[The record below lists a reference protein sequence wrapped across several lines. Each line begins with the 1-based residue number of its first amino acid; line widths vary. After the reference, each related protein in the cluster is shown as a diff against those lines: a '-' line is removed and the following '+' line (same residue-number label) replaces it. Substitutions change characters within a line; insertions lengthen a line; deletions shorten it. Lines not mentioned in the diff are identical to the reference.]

1 MTSDL
6 EKIDLIRARMGVSYK
21 EAKDALE
28 EANGDVIAALIKLEE
43 KGRNIG
49 EKARDRGNEFLGQI
63 KRVFKK
69 GQDYRIK
76 IKKGDETVCEVP
88 ASVGALGVLAAVAS
102 SEIAILGALG
112 TVAAMANDYTLE
124 FERTGESEENGEGGP
139 DVAVKVDL

>member
-28 EANGDVIAALIKLEE
+28 AAGGDIIAALINLEE

-49 EKARDRGNEFLGQI
+49 EKAMDRGNEFLGQI

-76 IKKGDETVCEVP
+76 IKKGDETVYEVP

-102 SEIAILGALG
+102 SEVAILGALG
-112 TVAAMANDYTLE
+112 TVAAMASNYTLE
-124 FERTGESEENGEGGP
+124 FERSVEPGAEHKPGAAGG
-139 DVAVKVDL
+139 VDL

>member
-28 EANGDVIAALIKLEE
+28 AAGGDIIAALINLEE

-49 EKARDRGNEFLGQI
+49 EKAMDRGNEFLGQI

-76 IKKGDETVCEVP
+76 IKKGDETVYEVP

-102 SEIAILGALG
+102 SEVAILGALG
-112 TVAAMANDYTLE
+112 TVAAMASNYTLE
-124 FERTGESEENGEGGP
+124 FERSVEPGAEHKPGTAGG
-139 DVAVKVDL
+139 VDL